1 VTLSKQSP
9 LIYLITEG
17 SLDPANFSFHKA
29 EVLGI
34 VEAAVRSRV
43 SLIQVR
49 EKKLEGRQLYS
60 LVRDAVDIASGSE
73 THILVNER
81 FDIAIAAGAQGVHLP
96 AYGLDVSV
104 VRSAVNTD
112 LLIGVSAHSARDV
125 RDAAVGG
132 ADFATFGPIFSSP
145 GKGEP
150 VGIDALRESCG
161 GAPGFPVIA
170 LAGISEVN
178 VFAVLDAGAAG
189 IAGIRAFNDVE
200 SLVQMVGKLNSGQ
213 AAKL

>member
-1 VTLSKQSP
+1 M
-9 LIYLITEG
+9 
-17 SLDPANFSFHKA
+17 
-29 EVLGI
+29 
-34 VEAAVRSRV
+34 
-43 SLIQVR
+43 
-49 EKKLEGRQLYS
+49 
-60 LVRDAVDIASGSE
+60 
-73 THILVNER
+73 
-81 FDIAIAAGAQGVHLP
+81 P

-104 VRSAVNTD
+104 ARAAVNTD
-112 LLIGVSAHSARDV
+112 LLIGVSAHSASDI

-132 ADFATFGPIFSSP
+132 ADFATFGPISSSP

-150 VGIDALRESCG
+150 VGIDALRESCA

-170 LAGISEVN
+170 LGGISEVN
-178 VFAVLDAGAAG
+178 VFEVLDAGAAG